1 MVEMVKQKVAMITG
15 AGSGIGRATTER
27 LSKDQKYIIY
37 AVDRNP
43 EIHTIFQAGEHPNI
57 IPLQVDVRSREQ
69 IIAMLK
75 KAVNDS
81 GRIDVVVNAAGV
93 MSKGRTSTYRNK
105 DGTSTDA
112 SREMEEVNMEA
123 PIFIMTRL
131 PYIIS
136 NHGAVVVNLSSSK
149 YLFPDAFHAEYQREK
164 RFLSKITKGVA
175 RAGFGKEKNIR
186 YVDVQ
191 PGNTRTPIDS
201 HGGWTEGSSTTE
213 ITAVQNI
220 TDWWRKHFGNDPKN
234 VADVI
239 FRIAE
244 GDIKKNTVLVGL
256 DAKIGRILYL
266 LTYPLAGY
274 RFDILF
280 FGGSFAVYKLAELKE
295 RLRKK

>member
-1 MVEMVKQKVAMITG
+1 MVERKTVIITG
-15 AGSGIGRATTER
+15 AASGIGKATMER
-27 LSKDQKYIIY
+27 FSNDPKYCPIY
-37 AVDRNP
+37 AADKDP
-43 EIHTIFQAGEHPNI
+43 GIHTLFQAGKHPNI
-57 IPLQVDVRSREQ
+57 IPLQIDVKSREQ
-69 IIAMLK
+69 IISMLQ

-81 GRIDVVVNAAGV
+81 GRVDVIVNAAGV

-105 DGTSTDA
+105 DGTPTDA
-112 SREMEEVNMEA
+112 SKEMEEVNVEA
-123 PIFIMTRL
+123 PFFIMTRL
-131 PYIIS
+131 SEIIS
-136 NHGAVVVNLSSSK
+136 NKDAVVINLSSSK
-149 YLFPDAFHAEYQREK
+149 YLFPDVYHAEYQRGK
-164 RFLSKITKGVA
+164 RFLSRITKGVA

-186 YVDVQ
+186 FVDVQ

-201 HGGWTEGSSTTE
+201 HGGWTEDSSKTE

-220 TDWWRKHFGNDPKN
+220 TDWWREHFGNDPKN
-234 VADVI
+234 VADVV

-280 FGGSFAVYKLAELKE
+280 FGGSFAVYKLAEFKE